1 LFLERVYYERDAR
14 DIDVHSPIVLPSL
27 LL

>member
-1 LFLERVYYERDAR
+1 LFLERVYYEGDSRDAP
-14 DIDVHSPIVLPSL
+14 VQSPVALPSL